1 MESPTCRAFR
11 RTSSASTVGHER
23 IGRTPCTLVLT
34 EVLAVKIIL
43 LSEDAIRLEPT
54 PGPLTIAS
62 LNAEQGYSAFHMLA
76 SALGTCTLSVMHA
89 WATSASFNPDDLAVE
104 VHWTF
109 AENPHRVDTMHLT
122 LDWPS
127 LPEKRHEAA
136 QRVAAMCTVHATLH
150 HPPSIKVSVAAPS
163 EASR

>member
-1 MESPTCRAFR
+1 LHLA
-11 RTSSASTVGHER
+11 
-23 IGRTPCTLVLT
+23 LT

-62 LNAEQGYSAFHMLA
+62 VSAEQSYSAFHMLA
-76 SALGTCTLSVMHA
+76 SALGTCTLSVMQA
-89 WATSASFNPDDLAVE
+89 WARAASFKADDLAVE

-109 AENPHRVDTMHLT
+109 AEDPPRVDTMQLT

-136 QRVAAMCTVHATLH
+136 QRVAEMCTVHATLH
-150 HPPSIKVSVAAPS
+150 HPPSIKVSVAESPA
-163 EASR
+163 AA

>member
-1 MESPTCRAFR
+1 MGTRGVLLAPR
-11 RTSSASTVGHER
+11 
-23 IGRTPCTLVLT
+23 LT

-54 PGPLTIAS
+54 TEPLAIVAP
-62 LNAEQGYSAFHMLA
+62 NADQSYSPFHMLA

-89 WATSASFNPDDLAVE
+89 WASTASLNADDLAVE

-109 AENPHRVDTMHLT
+109 AENPHRVDTMHLI

-127 LPEKRHEAA
+127 LPENRHEAA
-136 QRVAAMCTVHATLH
+136 QRVAQMCTVHATLH
-150 HPPSIKVSVAAPS
+150 HPPSIEMSVAERHPS
-163 EASR
+163 LMSSGS